1 MNDLMHFDQTAK
13 EYVVESMT
21 YLDPADR
28 KEWRQDAMLALEANN
43 TSLEAVKNRGA
54 MVNQL
59 YKSVITNAKTIDF
72 GAVEKSKG
80 NVMALQGWKTTEKA
94 IDTLSNL
101 LPDSKEVKLLTEMHD
116 TLVQTRADFEFGYK
130 YDVELIKTLYCVMV
144 FNMYELIDTCICVY
158 NAKVNGGHPPKH
170 KYAVKTAQQYLQ
182 LVKTGEW
189 NRIMKAFKGDSKT
202 HVAKESVEIY
212 GSRSEPLDDDIT
224 VLEAAQLLTDVLTV
238 FAVPIGVVFGLVTLL
253 FGVRSLIA
261 FFFRKSAEMSSYLH
275 NQADLLDNITEADH
289 TMTDEQKAKVMR
301 NRNRVVSLAAFID
314 TKILKA
320 EQEADKDVAVYE
332 AGRCCYES
340 F

>member
-238 FAVPIGVVFGLVTLL
+238 FAVPIGVVFGLV
-253 FGVRSLIA
+253 
-261 FFFRKSAEMSSYLH
+261 
-275 NQADLLDNITEADH
+275 
-289 TMTDEQKAKVMR
+289 
-301 NRNRVVSLAAFID
+301 LAYV
-314 TKILKA
+314 L
-320 EQEADKDVAVYE
+320 
-332 AGRCCYES
+332 
-340 F
+340 